1 MFITHGVGSD
11 LATIMHAAERTIRSR
26 SHRRTGH
33 DTPRLLIDATQ
44 FGLRVS
50 VVSDLVGFEARVDG
64 QFREHSEPFAV
75 VVEPETAHV
84 ITNAKARAALRSCD
98 VAAFTFDDV
107 CGVLDMACIHTVT
120 GTGRGRGKIGLTKHL
135 EVIGTSERAQV
146 EARRNDRD
154 TVAAFA
160 GDARGIKAERVIDPR
175 GMSEAL
181 ALLDPDEDA
190 RLSWT
195 LLPRILVATQQLRYG
210 SDLAVAHMPRTM
222 TR

>member
-1 MFITHGVGSD
+1 MFITHGVGGD

-84 ITNAKARAALRSCD
+84 ITNARARAALRSCD
-98 VAAFTFDDV
+98 VVAFTFDDES
-107 CGVLDMACIHTVT
+107 GVLDMACIHTVT
-120 GTGRGRGKIGLTKHL
+120 GKGKMGLTKHL
-135 EVIGTSERAQV
+135 EVLGTSERAQL
-146 EARRNDRD
+146 EARRGDRD

-160 GDARGIKAERVIDPR
+160 GDARGIKAEHVIDPR